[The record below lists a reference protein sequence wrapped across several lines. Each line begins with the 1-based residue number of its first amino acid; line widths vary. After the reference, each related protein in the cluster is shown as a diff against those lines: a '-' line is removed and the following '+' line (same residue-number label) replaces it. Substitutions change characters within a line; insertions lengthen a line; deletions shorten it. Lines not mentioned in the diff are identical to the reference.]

1 MKKIFFS
8 QKMLFAGLAFAFCL
22 FGSALY
28 AQDKAEEAF
37 LKGFPDLK
45 VGKTVGEKECKN
57 ALKNQI
63 KSETI
68 GKIDYKKLLYDNV
81 SDISKSII
89 MPVGKHK
96 VAEGVYYL
104 MYFSAVSGA
113 NHNDTD
119 CSYMLNLALV
129 DFNQDKRIGENLGN
143 DGEYVIMSKTRQKSL
158 EKTFAEANAKDRP
171 INTKASFTFMLDSP
185 TNGTL
190 ESTWEYSNGK
200 PKNTTFKVSWSSQ
213 SFEIK

>member
-1 MKKIFFS
+1 MLCFFS
-8 QKMLFAGLAFAFCL
+8 AT
-22 FGSALY
+22 LY

-45 VGKTVGEKECKN
+45 VGKTIGEKECKN

-68 GKIDYKKLLYDNV
+68 GKMDYKNLLYDNV
-81 SDISKSII
+81 SNISAWII

-104 MYFSAVSGA
+104 MYFSSVSGA

-119 CSYMLNLALV
+119 VSYMLNLALV
-129 DFNQDKRIGENLGN
+129 DFNQNKRIGENLGN
-143 DGEYVIMSKTRQKSL
+143 DGEYVMMSKERRNSL
-158 EKTFAEANAKDRP
+158 VEMLGKD
-171 INTKASFTFMLDSP
+171 ASFTTKAGFSFTLDSP

-190 ESTWEYSNGK
+190 KSTWEYSKGS
-200 PKNTTFKVSWSSQ
+200 PKNTTFQIKWSSANL
-213 SFEIK
+213 EIK

>member
-1 MKKIFFS
+1 LGELSLMKKNHF
-8 QKMLFAGLAFAFCL
+8 LLALSFVLCVCV
-22 FGSALY
+22 GTLY

-45 VGKTVGEKECKN
+45 VGKSIGEKECKN
-57 ALKNQI
+57 ALKSQI

-68 GKIDYKKLLYDNV
+68 GKIDYKKLLYDNAT
-81 SDISKSII
+81 DISKWII
-89 MPVGKHK
+89 MPVGKYK
-96 VAEGVYYL
+96 VAESVYYL
-104 MYFSAVSGA
+104 MYFSAYSGA

-143 DGEYVIMSKTRQKSL
+143 DGEYVLMSKARQKEL
-158 EKTFAEANAKDRP
+158 EGTLGKNAN
-171 INTKASFTFMLDSP
+171 ITLKAGFTFTLDSP

-190 ESTWEYSNGK
+190 KSAWEYSTEK
-200 PKNTTFKVSWSSQ
+200 TKKETYKLSWSSS

>member
-1 MKKIFFS
+1 MKKNLFFIS
-8 QKMLFAGLAFAFCL
+8 LTIVLSL
-22 FGSALY
+22 FGSMLY

-37 LKGFPDLK
+37 LKAFPDLK
-45 VGKTVGEKECKN
+45 VGKAVGEKECKN

-68 GKIDYKKLLYDNV
+68 AKIAYQKLLYDNV
-81 SDISKSII
+81 SDISQSII
-89 MPVGKHK
+89 MPVGKYK
-96 VAEGVYYL
+96 VAESVYYL
-104 MYFSAVSGA
+104 MYFSSVSGA

-129 DFNQDKRIGENLGN
+129 DFKQDKRVGENLGN
-143 DGEYVIMSKTRQKSL
+143 DGEYVMMSKARQKSL
-158 EKTFAEANAKDRP
+158 NETLGKD
-171 INTKASFTFMLDSP
+171 ASFTVKAGFTFTLDSP

-190 ESTWEYSNGK
+190 KSTWEYSTQK
-200 PKNTTFKVSWSSQ
+200 PKNATYKINWSST

>member
-1 MKKIFFS
+1 MKKN
-8 QKMLFAGLAFAFCL
+8 LFCISLTIVLSF
-22 FGSALY
+22 FGSILS

-45 VGKTVGEKECKN
+45 VGKAVGEKECKN

-68 GKIDYKKLLYDNV
+68 GKINYKNLLYDNV
-81 SDISKSII
+81 SDISAWII
-89 MPVGKHK
+89 MPVGKYK

-104 MYFSAVSGA
+104 MYFSSVSGA

-143 DGEYVIMSKTRQKSL
+143 DGEYVLMSKTRRQSL
-158 EKTFAEANAKDRP
+158 EETVGKD
-171 INTKASFTFMLDSP
+171 ASFAIKAGFTFTLDSP

-190 ESTWEYSNGK
+190 KSTWEYANGK
-200 PKNTTFKVSWSSQ
+200 PKNTTFKLSWSSQ